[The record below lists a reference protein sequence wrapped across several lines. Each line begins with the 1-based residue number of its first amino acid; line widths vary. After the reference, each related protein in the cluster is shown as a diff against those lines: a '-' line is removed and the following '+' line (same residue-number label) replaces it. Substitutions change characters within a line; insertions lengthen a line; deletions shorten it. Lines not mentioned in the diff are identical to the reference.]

1 MESSEAKLKLSG
13 ILDDSTS
20 KVRLK
25 RKKKNGP
32 VEPRRAALL
41 EGEGLESASVSS
53 LTDRDVTIDVLVN
66 ILQDPDKGVPRSPVS
81 AIKANVQIRKGLF
94 LCFYILLD
102 SCL

>member
-32 VEPRRAALL
+32 VEPRRAALNTNTL
-41 EGEGLESASVSS
+41 KYNHST
-53 LTDRDVTIDVLVN
+53 LTKQELRMFG
-66 ILQDPDKGVPRSPVS
+66 K
-81 AIKANVQIRKGLF
+81 
-94 LCFYILLD
+94 
-102 SCL
+102 